1 MENGYY
7 RFGLRVL
14 IMLIVSF
21 ASINAGTIQI
31 SLLGTDPMIVDVKGV
46 GSDQQASNISL
57 LVYFKDDGV
66 TDLTKENIN
75 SQVIT
80 DLFAWGSFLE
90 YKEFETGSWTK
101 GGRTYTKRINYA
113 KANLTGIFDDYWTTT
128 GIPALILDFS
138 SVGSGHV
145 FIETQGTD
153 AFTDWSTSPHTVI
166 YANQDVTLPVEL
178 SAFSA
183 IMENGRVL
191 LKWTTESERDNL
203 GFNILRAEEKEGA
216 YKKINGRLIEGAGNS
231 TTRIEYQ
238 YYDDRDIHVNN
249 TYYYKLQDL
258 DINGGSRMNG
268 PVDVFVDRV
277 FIPDQFY
284 LNQNHPN
291 PFNPSTA
298 IQYGLPEAANVR
310 VEVYN
315 LRGELV
321 RVLQNSGQAAGA
333 YELIWDGRNSNGQ
346 TVPSGVYLYRL
357 SAGHFIETRK
367 MLFTK

>member
-1 MENGYY
+1 MKKGYH
-7 RFGLRVL
+7 RFGLLVL
-14 IMLIVSF
+14 ILLVISF

-31 SLLGTDPMIVDVKGV
+31 SLLGTDPLVVDVKGV
-46 GSDQQASNISL
+46 GSDQQARSISL
-57 LVYFKDDGV
+57 FVYFRDDGI
-66 TDLTKENIN
+66 TDLARENVN
-75 SQVIT
+75 SQVMT
-80 DLFAWGSFLE
+80 DLFAWGSLLE
-90 YKEFETGSWTK
+90 TKEINTGSWLK
-101 GGRTYTKRINYA
+101 GGHTYTRCINYA
-113 KANLTGIFDDYWTTT
+113 LANLTGTFDDYWTTT

-145 FIETQGTD
+145 FIESQGPD
-153 AFTDWSTSPHTVI
+153 AFTDWSNNPHTVT

-203 GFNILRAEEKEGA
+203 GFNIMRADEKEGA
-216 YKKINGRLIEGAGNS
+216 YKKINSRLIEGAGNS
-231 TTRIEYQ
+231 TTRTEYQ
-238 YYDDRDIHVNN
+238 YYDDRDIHVNT

-258 DINGGSRMNG
+258 DINGGSRING
-268 PVDVFVDRV
+268 PVEVFVDRV

-298 IQYGLPEAANVR
+298 IRYGLPEAANVR

-321 RVLQNSGQAAGA
+321 RILQNSSQSAGA
-333 YELIWDGRNSNGQ
+333 YELIWDGRNSSGQ

-357 SAGHFIETRK
+357 SAGNFVETRK